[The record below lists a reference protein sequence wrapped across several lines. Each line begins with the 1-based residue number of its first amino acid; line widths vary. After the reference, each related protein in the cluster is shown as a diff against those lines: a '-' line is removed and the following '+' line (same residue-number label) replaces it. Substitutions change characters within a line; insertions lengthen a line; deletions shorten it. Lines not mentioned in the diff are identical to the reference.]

1 MQGAHMPQIGFHFQ
15 CHSNTVSLIVCRSQK
30 RSIRHL
36 QIILNQSD
44 CWRFIPHF
52 HSRLVRLHHIFM
64 KYIPEPGFVVTA
76 DSVNLLHAVRALKI
90 REIPEKC

>member
-1 MQGAHMPQIGFHFQ
+1 
-15 CHSNTVSLIVCRSQK
+15 
-30 RSIRHL
+30 
-36 QIILNQSD
+36 
-44 CWRFIPHF
+44 
-52 HSRLVRLHHIFM
+52 M